1 MNNSITSYLK
11 GILNRINRK
20 LGNNDSSS
28 VFKGMLTLALG
39 SSAARIIG
47 LASIPI
53 ITRIYTPSDYGLLAL
68 YISITSILASLTT
81 LKYNT
86 AIPLPKLDALAI
98 NLLALSTLL
107 LISFLIILSLSL
119 FLFGEVILHWF
130 DMSELFNWWWLIVL
144 GVAGSAT
151 YEIFSLWATRKR
163 QYKVIAKTQF
173 IQSLTGNIAKIV
185 LGLLAFKTIGL
196 ITGQFLAQSAGLM
209 GLIKES
215 IKDFKRLI
223 PDISFKRIKLVA
235 GYYREFPYFR
245 LPSQAL
251 LQISSNAPVLMM
263 AVLYGKEVTGQL
275 SLAIMAV
282 SLPTGLI
289 GQAMAKAFYA
299 EIAVIGKRDLVRIK
313 DLTIDVQ
320 KKLFFLGVPLTITVM
335 LFAPPLFKLVFGPEW
350 EVAGRY
356 TTILAPFVLL
366 QFTSN
371 PLMQVLNIT
380 GSQLMFLVINIVR
393 TLGLLALF
401 FIFKGYDLSSDS
413 FVIVLSSYLCIY
425 YLGTTAFIFYTVNK
439 SAIQQKK
446 QYNFEI

>member
-1 MNNSITSYLK
+1 MSNSITSYLK

-81 LKYNT
+81 LRYNT
-86 AIPLPKLDALAI
+86 AIPLPKSDSLAI
-98 NLLALSTLL
+98 NLLALSVLL

-144 GVAGSAT
+144 GVAGSAA
-151 YEIFSLWATRKR
+151 YEIFTLWATRKR

-173 IQSLTGNIAKIV
+173 IQSLTGNTVKIL

-215 IKDFKRLI
+215 TKDFKRLI
-223 PDISFKRIKLVA
+223 PDINTKRIRLVA
-235 GYYREFPYFR
+235 GY
-245 LPSQAL
+245 
-251 LQISSNAPVLMM
+251 
-263 AVLYGKEVTGQL
+263 
-275 SLAIMAV
+275 
-282 SLPTGLI
+282 
-289 GQAMAKAFYA
+289 
-299 EIAVIGKRDLVRIK
+299 
-313 DLTIDVQ
+313 
-320 KKLFFLGVPLTITVM
+320 
-335 LFAPPLFKLVFGPEW
+335 
-350 EVAGRY
+350 
-356 TTILAPFVLL
+356 
-366 QFTSN
+366 
-371 PLMQVLNIT
+371 
-380 GSQLMFLVINIVR
+380 
-393 TLGLLALF
+393 
-401 FIFKGYDLSSDS
+401 
-413 FVIVLSSYLCIY
+413 
-425 YLGTTAFIFYTVNK
+425 
-439 SAIQQKK
+439 
-446 QYNFEI
+446 